1 MPTIFWVMD
10 ECTISN
16 KGYLPSKDMNDGSSI
31 LKLTENTSK
40 NSPKQKPFHIN
51 SNHSFTM
58 RMGEGAYTL
67 GVQLV
72 LPENKTMKIPYMDS
86 RLRIF
91 RYFPCSHIMSSW

>member
-1 MPTIFWVMD
+1 M
-10 ECTISN
+10 
-16 KGYLPSKDMNDGSSI
+16 
-31 LKLTENTSK
+31 TENTSK

-72 LPENKTMKIPYMDS
+72 LPWRSLIWIQDFKFFAIFPVHILCHHGRGEGVLDMMMVDD
-86 RLRIF
+86 LRGGGGPKKAIL
-91 RYFPCSHIMSSW
+91 

>member
-1 MPTIFWVMD
+1 M
-10 ECTISN
+10 
-16 KGYLPSKDMNDGSSI
+16 
-31 LKLTENTSK
+31 TENTSK

-86 RLRIF
+86 RLRF
-91 RYFPCSHIMSSW
+91 FLLFSLFTYYVIMVGGRGVLEMMMVDD

>member
-1 MPTIFWVMD
+1 M
-10 ECTISN
+10 
-16 KGYLPSKDMNDGSSI
+16 
-31 LKLTENTSK
+31 TENTSK

-67 GVQLV
+67 GAQLV